1 MDIDSSPLAW
11 IPHFYLLIKES
22 FFLDLEGSRRENGG
36 ETQRTRAHSSI
47 TDPLPRGHRSR
58 DYAGLQL
65 GPRSILPG
73 LDVDGRAQGLGYLP
87 LLSQPR

>member
-11 IPHFYLLIKES
+11 IPHFYLLIEES

-36 ETQRTRAHSSI
+36 ETQRTRAPSSI
-47 TDPLPRGHRSR
+47 TDLPRGHRSR
-58 DYAGLQL
+58 DCAGLQL

-73 LDVDGRAQGLGYLP
+73 PDVDGRAQGLGYLP